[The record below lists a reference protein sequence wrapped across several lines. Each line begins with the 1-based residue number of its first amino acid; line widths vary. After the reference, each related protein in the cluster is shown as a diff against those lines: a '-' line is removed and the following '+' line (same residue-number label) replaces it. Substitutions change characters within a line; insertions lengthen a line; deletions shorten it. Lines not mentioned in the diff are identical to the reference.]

1 MRHSIGIVALLLLCA
16 PFVQSCGGPDN
27 TPPPGTTPIREL
39 ISQNRSPVE
48 IVSFRPDGNLVVR
61 RFKLVLKNVSDKP
74 VKMVQWT
81 QLLFTADGALI
92 GSGKREGGFAEL
104 GGIAPGETY
113 EGVTIVEE
121 SAAKGSIVVK
131 SVTYESVPPGA
142 ENNPSM
148 QMYKINYQ
156 WKNPDHDATVRA
168 LTSDVPPAGAGT
180 RI

>member
-1 MRHSIGIVALLLLCA
+1 MRHGIEILAVLLLCA

-74 VKMVQWT
+74 VRMVRWT
-81 QLLFTADGALI
+81 QLFFAADGALVT
-92 GSGKREGGFAEL
+92 SSQRQGGFAEL
-104 GGIAPGETY
+104 TGIAPGETY
-113 EGVTIVEE
+113 EGVMLVDE
-121 SAAKGSIVVK
+121 SAARGSIVIQ
-131 SVTYESVPPGA
+131 SVTYESTPPGA

-148 QMYKINYQ
+148 QLYKINYQ
-156 WKNPDHDATVRA
+156 WKNPEHDATVRA
-168 LTSDVPPAGAGT
+168 LTSDVPPAGAGM